1 MRADKNLTWVYTEEQ
16 AFEDEVLTL
25 ARLRGTE
32 LGATPVSSGTG
43 AALRMLAAV
52 SRAKA
57 VAEVGTGV
65 GVSGLWLLSGM
76 GSDGVLTT
84 IDLEAELHRQAR
96 RMFMSAGYQASRF
109 RMING
114 RASDVMPRM
123 AANSY
128 DMVVLDCGPSES
140 ANLVNMALRM
150 LRVGGILAITR
161 ALWNDNV
168 ADPARRDPQTVIMR
182 QLGRELIAHEQL
194 LTNILPV
201 GDGLLVSVNLS

>member
-43 AALRMLAAV
+43 AALRMLAAA

-84 IDLEAELHRQAR
+84 IDLEA
-96 RMFMSAGYQASRF
+96 
-109 RMING
+109 
-114 RASDVMPRM
+114 
-123 AANSY
+123 
-128 DMVVLDCGPSES
+128 
-140 ANLVNMALRM
+140 
-150 LRVGGILAITR
+150 
-161 ALWNDNV
+161 
-168 ADPARRDPQTVIMR
+168 
-182 QLGRELIAHEQL
+182 
-194 LTNILPV
+194 
-201 GDGLLVSVNLS
+201 

>member
-43 AALRMLAAV
+43 AALRMLAAA

-96 RMFMSAGYQASRF
+96 RMFMNAGYQ
-109 RMING
+109 
-114 RASDVMPRM
+114 
-123 AANSY
+123 ANSY

-201 GDGLLVSVNLS
+201 GDGLLVSVKLS